1 MRASRRRCLPVTV
14 SAGLGPRR
22 VNLGAARRTQV
33 PRSHQPRADGG
44 RQTLTQEARV
54 SGRRPPRF
62 PFSSAH
68 MAPVGKGSAHPCS
81 TPRVAAST
89 ARAGGGSPRAL
100 LLLKRSGEACRAT
113 EPTGW
118 GAHLL
123 LPRPQESLKPLP
135 RRPGAEARTEGAAP
149 RPGHGARDLGTAWSG
164 LPGSRCGD
172 RSHRERFSATESQGP
187 GAPRGSRLRASPQG
201 QRDGRPGALW
211 VGSGPGR
218 VTSEGR

>member
-44 RQTLTQEARV
+44 RQSLTQEARV
-54 SGRRPPRF
+54 SGRRPPGFRF
-62 PFSSAH
+62 RRH
-68 MAPVGKGSAHPCS
+68 IWRRWGRAPHI
-81 TPRVAAST
+81 RVRPHGWQR
-89 ARAGGGSPRAL
+89 ARLGQGGGSPRAL